1 MRPTA
6 ASVASR
12 RTRPH
17 RQNRGK
23 SCHLSGTS
31 PELRLCN
38 AAAQRRIVSV
48 AEIRSGQGAPSSSS
62 CSCWK
67 ELLPDSRHKL
77 RNAGPVFATNREIRL
92 KQACG
97 RCYSTRR
104 LPSFEGPGIRIG
116 MDVMLSDYRHW
127 LEYDPVA
134 LAVLLGG
141 VGFVEL
147 IVLSI

>member
-1 MRPTA
+1 VLLLEGA
-6 ASVASR
+6 AM
-12 RTRPH
+12 
-17 RQNRGK
+17 
-23 SCHLSGTS
+23 
-31 PELRLCN
+31 
-38 AAAQRRIVSV
+38 
-48 AEIRSGQGAPSSSS
+48 
-62 CSCWK
+62 
-67 ELLPDSRHKL
+67 PDSRHKL
-77 RNAGPVFATNREIRL
+77 RNAGRVFATNREIRL